1 MASNPTTPLSARK
14 QFLSTIT
21 ASNDGDSDP
30 TDDGNAGGGGGSTRI
45 PIARNGS
52 IRRMRNSKS
61 FSNDHQLSKSLTQSD
76 HYYVSQLNKKDFLTL
91 DKFGSAGSMHK
102 AHMASGGAAG
112 SASGSRPLPNGDVTD
127 STVIVRQQHHHH
139 HHNHHNKLSLQT
151 TVATV
156 VAATNSKHCNG
167 GERSLV
173 SANHLASNSLV

>member
-14 QFLSTIT
+14 QFLSTLT
-21 ASNDGDSDP
+21 TSNDGSDQP
-30 TDDGNAGGGGGSTRI
+30 DDGGTAAGSTRI

-52 IRRMRNSKS
+52 IRCMRNSKS

-102 AHMASGGAAG
+102 AHMASGGAA
-112 SASGSRPLPNGDVTD
+112 SRGHSPLANGVDVTD
-127 STVIVRQQHHHH
+127 STARPHHHH
-139 HHNHHNKLSLQT
+139 HQHHNHHNNKLSLQA

-156 VAATNSKHCNG
+156 VAATNGKACNG
-167 GERSLV
+167 GDRSLV
-173 SANHLASNSLV
+173 GANFLV